1 MTIANGKIWRGEL
14 KNRAKDGTHYWVDTT
29 IVPFL
34 GEQGKPHQYVA
45 IRADI
50 TQRKQAEEEIM
61 ILNEEL
67 EKRVR
72 ERTEEMESFSYSV
85 SHDLRA
91 PLRAINGYANI
102 LEEDYNDRLDEEGK
116 RLLKEVQQNARK
128 MGVLIDDLLAF
139 SRLGRKEIERS
150 AIDMNRLAKQAI
162 KETELASRHHASI
175 KLWPLLPAKG
185 DPALLQ
191 NVLNNLVSNAIKYSG
206 KNEKPFIEIRSKRGN
221 GELIYSV
228 KDNGVGFDMQYE
240 GKLFGVFQRLHSADE
255 FPGTGV
261 GLAMAKRI
269 ISKHKGRIW
278 AQGKLNEG
286 ATFYFSLPDD

>member
-1 MTIANGKIWRGEL
+1 M

-34 GEQGKPHQYVA
+34 GEQGKPYQYVA

-191 NVLNNLVSNAIKYSG
+191 NVLNNLVSNAVKYSG

-240 GKLFGVFQRLHSADE
+240 GKLFGLFQRLHSADE

>member
-34 GEQGKPHQYVA
+34 GEQGKPYQYVA

-240 GKLFGVFQRLHSADE
+240 GKLFGLFQRLHSADE

>member
-1 MTIANGKIWRGEL
+1 L

-240 GKLFGVFQRLHSADE
+240 GKLFGLFQRLHSADE

>member
-1 MTIANGKIWRGEL
+1 
-14 KNRAKDGTHYWVDTT
+14 
-29 IVPFL
+29 
-34 GEQGKPHQYVA
+34 A

-150 AIDMNRLAKQAI
+150 TIDMNRLAKQAI
-162 KETELASRHHASI
+162 KETELASPHHASI

>member
-191 NVLNNLVSNAIKYSG
+191 NVLNNLVSNAVKYSG

-240 GKLFGVFQRLHSADE
+240 GKLFGLFQRLHSADE

>member
-1 MTIANGKIWRGEL
+1 M

-191 NVLNNLVSNAIKYSG
+191 NVLNNLVSNAVKYSG

-228 KDNGVGFDMQYE
+228 KDNGVGFDMLYE

>member
-1 MTIANGKIWRGEL
+1 M

-34 GEQGKPHQYVA
+34 GEQGKPYQYVA

>member
-1 MTIANGKIWRGEL
+1 M
-14 KNRAKDGTHYWVDTT
+14 DTT

-34 GEQGKPHQYVA
+34 GEQGKPYQYVA

-67 EKRVR
+67 EKRVQ

-191 NVLNNLVSNAIKYSG
+191 NVLNNLVSNAVKYSG

-228 KDNGVGFDMQYE
+228 KDNGVGFDMLYE

>member
-1 MTIANGKIWRGEL
+1 M

-34 GEQGKPHQYVA
+34 GEQGKPYQYVA

-240 GKLFGVFQRLHSADE
+240 GKLFGLFQRLHSADE

>member
-1 MTIANGKIWRGEL
+1 M

-34 GEQGKPHQYVA
+34 GEQGKPYQYVA

-191 NVLNNLVSNAIKYSG
+191 NVLNNLVSNAVKYSG

-228 KDNGVGFDMQYE
+228 KDNGVGFDMLYE

>member
-1 MTIANGKIWRGEL
+1 M

-34 GEQGKPHQYVA
+34 GEQGKPYQYVA

-139 SRLGRKEIERS
+139 SRIGRKEIERS

-191 NVLNNLVSNAIKYSG
+191 NVLNNLVSNAVKYSG

-240 GKLFGVFQRLHSADE
+240 GKLFGLFQRLHSADE

>member
-1 MTIANGKIWRGEL
+1 M

-240 GKLFGVFQRLHSADE
+240 GKLFGLFQRLHSADE

>member
-1 MTIANGKIWRGEL
+1 VTIANGKIWRGEL

-240 GKLFGVFQRLHSADE
+240 GKLFGLFQRLHSADE

>member
-191 NVLNNLVSNAIKYSG
+191 NVLNNLVSNAVKYSG

>member
-1 MTIANGKIWRGEL
+1 M

-34 GEQGKPHQYVA
+34 GEQGKPYQYVA

-206 KNEKPFIEIRSKRGN
+206 KNEKTFIEIRSKRGN

>member
-34 GEQGKPHQYVA
+34 GEQGKPYQYVA

-191 NVLNNLVSNAIKYSG
+191 NVLNNLVSNAVKYSG

-240 GKLFGVFQRLHSADE
+240 GKLFGLFQRLHSADE